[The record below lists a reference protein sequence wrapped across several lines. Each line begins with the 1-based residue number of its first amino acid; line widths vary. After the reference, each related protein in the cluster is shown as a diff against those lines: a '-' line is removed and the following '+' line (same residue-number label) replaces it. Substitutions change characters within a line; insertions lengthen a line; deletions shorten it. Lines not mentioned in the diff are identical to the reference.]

1 MISYS
6 SISTIKPG
14 FSHNYMCES
23 SITKEMNQPLLHVMI
38 PAYGKSP
45 YLRQTLESAVK
56 HLPLEVPITVI
67 EDPSSESSIE
77 SVVKEF
83 PRVQYQ
89 QNNERLGIGGNFN
102 KSIELSTGVFTQIC
116 GSDDIFLDNPLK
128 DFDTEKLSQPDIAA
142 VGLDVEVINETGKI
156 VKTIPD
162 LVKRILR
169 PSLKKITVFKN
180 DKIFSN
186 LMIGDWLYFPAIFWK
201 TETLKQTKFEVNFHT
216 AMDLDVFIR
225 LLSSDQ
231 KMAFIKSKVL
241 GYRRHSQ
248 SASSLYAKSIGR
260 FDEEFLCH
268 KNALEIAR
276 RKNWKTGAILAQLA
290 LTVRLH
296 AIMQSFLM
304 VFSSPSSALKVLV
317 KALSPI
323 R

>member
-1 MISYS
+1 
-6 SISTIKPG
+6 
-14 FSHNYMCES
+14 MCES
-23 SITKEMNQPLLHVMI
+23 SITNEMNQPLLHVMI

-45 YLRQTLESAVK
+45 YLRQTLESAVEY
-56 HLPLEVPITVI
+56 LPFEVPITVI

-77 SVVKEF
+77 SLVKEF
-83 PRVQYQ
+83 SRVQYIK
-89 QNNERLGIGGNFN
+89 NNERLGIGGNFN

-128 DFDTEKLSQPDIAA
+128 DFVREKLSKLDISAI
-142 VGLDVEVINETGKI
+142 GLDVEVINENGK
-156 VKTIPD
+156 VFKTIPD
-162 LVKRILR
+162 LVKKVLR
-169 PSLKKITVFKN
+169 PSLKKVTIFKN

-186 LMIGDWLYFPAIFWK
+186 LMLGDWLYFPAIFWK
-201 TETLKQTKFEVNFHT
+201 TETLKQTKFDSNFHT

-225 LLSSDQ
+225 LLSNDQ
-231 KMAFIKSKVL
+231 KIAFIKSKAL

>member
-67 EDPSSESSIE
+67 EDPSNESNIE
-77 SVVKEF
+77 NLVKEF
-83 PRVQYQ
+83 SRVQYLK
-89 QNNERLGIGGNFN
+89 NNERLGIGGNFN

-116 GSDDIFLDNPLK
+116 GSDDIFLNNPLK
-128 DFDTEKLSQPDIAA
+128 DFYTEKLSQSDIAA
-142 VGLDVEVINETGKI
+142 IGLDVEVINENGKI

-162 LVKRILR
+162 LVKKVLR
-169 PSLKKITVFKN
+169 PSLKKITVFN
-180 DKIFSN
+180 NNKIFSN
-186 LMIGDWLYFPAIFWK
+186 LMLGDWLYFPAILWK
-201 TETLKQTKFEVNFHT
+201 TETLKQTKFDGNFHT

-225 LLSSDQ
+225 LLSNDQ
-231 KMAFIKSKVL
+231 KLAFIKSKVL

>member
-1 MISYS
+1 
-6 SISTIKPG
+6 
-14 FSHNYMCES
+14 MCES

-77 SVVKEF
+77 SLVKEF

-89 QNNERLGIGGNFN
+89 KNNERLGIGGNFN

-128 DFDTEKLSQPDIAA
+128 DFDTEKLSQLDIAA

-201 TETLKQTKFEVNFHT
+201 TETLKQTKFDGNFHT

-268 KNALEIAR
+268 KNALDIAR

-317 KALSPI
+317 KAISPI

>member
-1 MISYS
+1 
-6 SISTIKPG
+6 
-14 FSHNYMCES
+14 MCES

-77 SVVKEF
+77 SLVKEF

-89 QNNERLGIGGNFN
+89 KNNERLGIGGNFN

-201 TETLKQTKFEVNFHT
+201 TETLKQTKFDGNFHT

-231 KMAFIKSKVL
+231 KMTFIKSKVL

-317 KALSPI
+317 KAISPI

>member
-1 MISYS
+1 
-6 SISTIKPG
+6 
-14 FSHNYMCES
+14 MCES

-67 EDPSSESSIE
+67 EEPSNESNIE
-77 SVVKEF
+77 NLVKEF
-83 PRVQYQ
+83 SRVQYIK
-89 QNNERLGIGGNFN
+89 NNERLGIGGNFN

-128 DFDTEKLSQPDIAA
+128 DFDTEKLSQSDISA
-142 VGLDVEVINETGKI
+142 VGLDVEVINETGKV
-156 VKTIPD
+156 VKTLPD
-162 LVKRILR
+162 LVKRTLR
-169 PSLKKITVFKN
+169 PSLKKITIFQN

-186 LMIGDWLYFPAIFWK
+186 LMLGDWLYFPAILWK
-201 TETLKQTKFEVNFHT
+201 TETLKQTKFDGNFHT

-225 LLSSDQ
+225 LLSSDH
-231 KMAFIKSKVL
+231 KLAFIKSKAL

>member
-1 MISYS
+1 
-6 SISTIKPG
+6 
-14 FSHNYMCES
+14 MCES

-77 SVVKEF
+77 SLVKEF
-83 PRVQYQ
+83 PIVQYQ
-89 QNNERLGIGGNFN
+89 KNNERLGIGGNFN

-201 TETLKQTKFEVNFHT
+201 TETLKQTKFDGNFHT

-231 KMAFIKSKVL
+231 KMTFIKSKVL

-317 KALSPI
+317 KAISPI

>member
-1 MISYS
+1 
-6 SISTIKPG
+6 
-14 FSHNYMCES
+14 MCES

-56 HLPLEVPITVI
+56 QLPLEVPITVI

-77 SVVKEF
+77 SLVKEF

-89 QNNERLGIGGNFN
+89 KNNERLGIGGNFN

-201 TETLKQTKFEVNFHT
+201 TETLKQTKFDGNFHT

-231 KMAFIKSKVL
+231 KMTFIKSKVL

-268 KNALEIAR
+268 KNALDIAR

-317 KALSPI
+317 KAISPI

>member
-1 MISYS
+1 
-6 SISTIKPG
+6 
-14 FSHNYMCES
+14 MCES

-67 EDPSSESSIE
+67 EDPSNESNIE
-77 SVVKEF
+77 NLVKEF
-83 PRVQYQ
+83 SRVQYLK
-89 QNNERLGIGGNFN
+89 NNERLGIGGNFN

-116 GSDDIFLDNPLK
+116 GSDDIFLENPLK

-201 TETLKQTKFEVNFHT
+201 TETLKQTKFDGNFHT

-231 KMAFIKSKVL
+231 KMTFIKSKVL

-276 RKNWKTGAILAQLA
+276 RKNWKTGAFLAQLA

-317 KALSPI
+317 KAISPI

>member
-1 MISYS
+1 
-6 SISTIKPG
+6 
-14 FSHNYMCES
+14 MCES

-77 SVVKEF
+77 SLVKEF

-89 QNNERLGIGGNFN
+89 KNNERLGIGGNFN

-142 VGLDVEVINETGKI
+142 VGLDVKVINETGKI

-201 TETLKQTKFEVNFHT
+201 TETLKQTKFDGNFHT

-231 KMAFIKSKVL
+231 KMTFIKSKVL

-268 KNALEIAR
+268 KNALDIAR

>member
-1 MISYS
+1 
-6 SISTIKPG
+6 
-14 FSHNYMCES
+14 MCES

-77 SVVKEF
+77 SLVKEF

-89 QNNERLGIGGNFN
+89 KNNERLGIGGNFN

-201 TETLKQTKFEVNFHT
+201 TETLKQTKFDGNFHT

-231 KMAFIKSKVL
+231 KMTFIKSKVL

-260 FDEEFLCH
+260 FDEELICH

-276 RKNWKTGAILAQLA
+276 RKNWKSGALLAQLA

-296 AIMQSFLM
+296 AIMQSLLM

-317 KALSPI
+317 KAISPI

>member
-1 MISYS
+1 
-6 SISTIKPG
+6 
-14 FSHNYMCES
+14 MCES

-56 HLPLEVPITVI
+56 HLPLDVPITVI
-67 EDPSSESSIE
+67 EDPSNDSNIE
-77 SVVKEF
+77 NLVREF
-83 PRVQYQ
+83 SRVQFVK
-89 QNNERLGIGGNFN
+89 NKERLGIGGNFN
-102 KSIELSTGVFTQIC
+102 KSIELSTGLFTQIC

-201 TETLKQTKFEVNFHT
+201 TETLKQTKFDGNFHT

-260 FDEEFLCH
+260 FGEEFLCH

-276 RKNWKTGAILAQLA
+276 RKNWKTAAILAQLA

-317 KALSPI
+317 KAISPI

>member
-1 MISYS
+1 
-6 SISTIKPG
+6 
-14 FSHNYMCES
+14 MCES

-67 EDPSSESSIE
+67 EDPSNESNIKNL
-77 SVVKEF
+77 VKEF
-83 PRVQYQ
+83 SRVQYLK
-89 QNNERLGIGGNFN
+89 NNERLGIGGNFN
-102 KSIELSTGVFTQIC
+102 KSIELSTGLFTQIC
-116 GSDDIFLDNPLK
+116 GSDDIFLNNPLK
-128 DFDTEKLSQPDIAA
+128 DFDTEKVSQSGIAA
-142 VGLDVEVINETGKI
+142 VGLDVEVINENGKI
-156 VKTIPD
+156 VKTLPD

-169 PSLKKITVFKN
+169 PSLKKVTIFQN

-186 LMIGDWLYFPAIFWK
+186 LMLGDWLYFPAILWK
-201 TETLKQTKFEVNFHT
+201 TETLKQTKFDGNFHT

-225 LLSSDQ
+225 LLSNDQ
-231 KMAFIKSKVL
+231 KLAFIKSKVL

-317 KALSPI
+317 KAISPI

>member
-1 MISYS
+1 
-6 SISTIKPG
+6 
-14 FSHNYMCES
+14 MCES
-23 SITKEMNQPLLHVMI
+23 SITNEMNQPLLHVMI
-38 PAYGKSP
+38 PAYGRSP
-45 YLRQTLESAVK
+45 YIRQTLESAVK

-67 EDPSSESSIE
+67 EDPSNESNIE
-77 SVVKEF
+77 NLVKEF
-83 PRVQYQ
+83 SRVQYLK
-89 QNNERLGIGGNFN
+89 NNERLGIGGNFN

-116 GSDDIFLDNPLK
+116 GSDDIFLNNPLK
-128 DFDTEKLSQPDIAA
+128 DFYTEKLSQSDIAA
-142 VGLDVEVINETGKI
+142 IGLDVEVINENGKI

-162 LVKRILR
+162 LVKKVLR

-180 DKIFSN
+180 NKIFSN
-186 LMIGDWLYFPAIFWK
+186 LMLGDWMYFPAILWK
-201 TETLKQTKFEVNFHT
+201 TETLKQIKFDGYFHT

-225 LLSSDQ
+225 LLNNDQ
-231 KMAFIKSKVL
+231 KIAFIKSKVL
-241 GYRRHSQ
+241 GYRRHNQ

-268 KNALEIAR
+268 RNALEIAR
-276 RKNWKTGAILAQLA
+276 RKNWKTGAFLAQLA

-317 KALSPI
+317 KAFSPI